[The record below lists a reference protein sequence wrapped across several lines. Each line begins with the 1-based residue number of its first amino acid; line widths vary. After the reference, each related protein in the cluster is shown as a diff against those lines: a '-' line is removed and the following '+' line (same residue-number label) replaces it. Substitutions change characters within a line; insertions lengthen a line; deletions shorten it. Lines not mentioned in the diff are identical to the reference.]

1 MQSVKADVLIAE
13 AGSLDLSHVTD
24 GNKQLTEVL
33 WVAKYGNRHMDWH
46 EVPENV
52 KGKLNVE
59 VWHELVE
66 EGKDLASMDVPEYDP
81 KTPAPAINTVWPS
94 SSKSGEFIDFQQ
106 EVSDA
111 PGRFKSCY
119 SDNEC

>member
-106 EVSDA
+106 EVSDV
-111 PGRFKSCY
+111 PS
-119 SDNEC
+119 